1 MLLFEKDCSDVP
13 PPMSLSFF
21 TTTIAIVLF
30 FFTVPSNFLICWA
43 VYKERRRLLRN
54 AFNCLVVNLAFA
66 DLVVGLIVLTISTYV
81 HLLEGLTNHPN
92 LPVLP
97 VGHISYFICCT
108 ASTFSLTAMA
118 IDRYIAVAHPVVYR
132 NKISTRRSVVVSLC
146 IWFVSISFPSA
157 VYFQIGFIKYAFVFA
172 NTAVFATVLIF
183 FFSYIT
189 IYRKL
194 HAQFQMS
201 SQLHSGMDSHSA
213 QRRALE
219 REKRLAKTFVLIL
232 AAYLICY
239 TPSCVIIYILNFCR
253 SCSCITIHWFRDLQY
268 VFIWINSALNPFLYS
283 WQIPSFR
290 DAVLASVPCQRRRT
304 VNQTAPGG
312 HLIEV
317 NENHCN
323 QLRID
328 TTAQQS
334 IDSNRKSLSGSC
346 TLKSNTVH

>member
-13 PPMSLSFF
+13 PPMSVSFF

-30 FFTVPSNFLICWA
+30 FFTVPTNFLICWA
-43 VYKERRRLLRN
+43 VYKERRRLLQN
-54 AFNCLVVNLAFA
+54 AFNCLVLNLAFA

-97 VGHISYFICCT
+97 VGHVSYFICCT

-118 IDRYIAVAHPVVYR
+118 IDRYIAVAYPVIYR
-132 NKISTRRSVVVSLC
+132 NKISPRQSAVVSIC
-146 IWFVSISFPSA
+146 IWFVSICLPSA
-157 VYFQIGFIKYAFVFA
+157 VYFQIGFIKYAFLFA
-172 NTAVFATVLIF
+172 NTAIVATVLIC
-183 FFSYIT
+183 FFSYFT

-201 SQLHSGMDSHSA
+201 SQLHSGMGSQNA

-219 REKRLAKTFVLIL
+219 HEKRLAKTFVLIL
-232 AAYLICY
+232 VVYLICY

-268 VFIWINSALNPFLYS
+268 VFIWLNSSLNPFLYS
-283 WQIPSFR
+283 WKIPSFR
-290 DAVLASVPCQRRRT
+290 DAVVAHVPCKRGT
-304 VNQTAPGG
+304 GSNQVSPDVRSLELT
-312 HLIEV
+312 
-317 NENHCN
+317 ENN
-323 QLRID
+323 SYQSRVVTID
-328 TTAQQS
+328 QA
-334 IDSNRKSLSGSC
+334 
-346 TLKSNTVH
+346 

>member
-1 MLLFEKDCSDVP
+1 MSLFEKDCSDVP

-21 TTTIAIVLF
+21 TATIAIVLF
-30 FFTVPSNFLICWA
+30 FFTVPTNFVICWA
-43 VYKERRRLLRN
+43 VFKERRKLLRN

-66 DLVVGLIVLTISTYV
+66 DLVVGLVVLTISTYV

-118 IDRYIAVAHPVVYR
+118 VDRYIAVAYPAVYR
-132 NKISTRRSVVVSLC
+132 NKISPRRSVVVSLC
-146 IWFVSISFPSA
+146 IWFVSICLPLA

-172 NTAVFATVLIF
+172 NTAIVAAVLIF

-201 SQLHSGMDSHSA
+201 SQLHSGTESQSAA

-219 REKRLAKTFVLIL
+219 HEKRLAKTFVLIL
-232 AAYLICY
+232 VAYLICY

-268 VFIWINSALNPFLYS
+268 VFIWLNSSLNPFLYS

-290 DAVLASVPCQRRRT
+290 DAVLASVPCKRGT
-304 VNQTAPGG
+304 GSNQVSPNG
-312 HLIEV
+312 
-317 NENHCN
+317 
-323 QLRID
+323 QLLEMTQNNSYRSRLVTIY
-328 TTAQQS
+328 
-334 IDSNRKSLSGSC
+334 
-346 TLKSNTVH
+346 